1 MSARDDP
8 TLVDALRAVVGDRHV
23 LRDPDLRAPFEVDW
37 TRRFGGPALAVV
49 RPGSTSEVSGVL
61 RVCAEHG
68 AAVVPQ
74 GGNTGLVG
82 GGVPREG
89 EVLLSLSRMS
99 DVGAVDAALAQI
111 EVGAGATLAAL
122 QQRAAQAGLDAGLDF
137 AARDSATIGGIV
149 ACDAGGTR
157 ALRHG
162 TARAH
167 VAGLEAV
174 LSGGSTVRR
183 MSGLVKDNAGL
194 NLPALL
200 IGSEGTLAVI
210 TRVIWKLVP
219 RLPARVAALIPLP
232 DVASAVNVLAAA
244 VAEAPSLEACEL
256 MTDAGMELVLAHLR
270 RERPV
275 RRAPVY
281 VLAELAA
288 RRDPT
293 DELAAAFAR
302 AGVEDAAIADDTTSR
317 ERLWAL
323 REAHAEAISAAGIPH
338 KLDVGV
344 PLVALARFL
353 ELLPAVVAAACPGA
367 HAIVF
372 GHLGDGNVHVNVLGP
387 DRDDEA
393 ADDAVLEL
401 VMTCGG
407 AISAEH
413 GVGTAKARWL
423 VAARGCDDVGAMRSV
438 KAALDPAGVLNPGV
452 VLTEAIAAERRGAGT

>member
-1 MSARDDP
+1 MNLIA
-8 TLVDALRAVVGDRHV
+8 ALGAVVGDRHV
-23 LRDPDLRAPFEVDW
+23 LTDADLRAPYEIDW

-49 RPGSTSEVSGVL
+49 RPGSTCEVCAVV
-61 RVCAEHG
+61 RACAEHG
-68 AAVVPQ
+68 VAIVPQ

-82 GGVPREG
+82 GGVPRGG
-89 EVLLSLSRMS
+89 EVVVSLSRMS
-99 DVGAVDAALAQI
+99 DLGEVDPALGQI
-111 EVGAGATLAAL
+111 EVGAGTTLAAL
-122 QQRAAQAGLDAGLDF
+122 QQRAAKAGLDAGLDF

-149 ACDAGGTR
+149 ACDAGGAR
-157 ALRHG
+157 ALRYG
-162 TARAH
+162 TARAR

-174 LSGGSTVRR
+174 LGDGSIVRR
-183 MSGLVKDNAGL
+183 LGGLAKDNAGFDI
-194 NLPALL
+194 PALL

-219 RLPARVAALIPLP
+219 SLPARVAALAPLP
-232 DVASAVNVLAAA
+232 DSASAAKLLAALLA
-244 VAEAPSLEACEL
+244 VAPSLEACEL
-256 MTDAGMELVLAHLR
+256 MTDAGMELVLGHQR

-302 AGVEDAAIADDTTSR
+302 AGIEDAAIADDTSSR
-317 ERLWAL
+317 ERLWTL
-323 REAHAEAISAAGIPH
+323 RDGHTEAISAAGVPH

-344 PLVALARFL
+344 PLAALPRFL
-353 ELLPAVVAAACPGA
+353 ERLPAVVAGACPGA
-367 HAIVF
+367 HAIAF
-372 GHLGDGNVHVNVLGP
+372 GHLGDGNLHVNVLGP
-387 DRDDEA
+387 ARDDVA

-401 VMTCGG
+401 VLACGG

-423 VAARGCDDVGAMRSV
+423 EAARGRDEVAAMRRL
-438 KAALDPAGVLNPGV
+438 KAALDPAGVLNPGA
-452 VLTEAIAAERRGAGT
+452 VLTEVIAVERRADRT